1 MLLDIF
7 RGGIKLYFVF
17 GLSRGFTFSTSA
29 ITTLNGSG
37 MCRIG
42 LEFVVLLDSSC
53 ALLIAIS
60 SPSCTFS
67 SSFFDFFNPYSQSV
81 LKTKKTF
88 GEGKNKK
95 GRDCGYALATGSCEE
110 ANSVDACTVTTL
122 DVITAFAVPNLN
134 CPSLDQSIFSGLA
147 ASRVAP
153 LDLSLSLL
161 RIGNVL
167 FSPTLSTVDACDIKI
182 LLHACQRSFQENRQ
196 ISVNAF
202 VEKRDES
209 QITRSRRRAEDH
221 IQEDKWQASPLAVSS
236 VYAESRFCRWLLGEM
251 NLIFGLAF
259 FSFDGQQKLRGE
271 F

>member
-37 MCRIG
+37 MCRSG

-95 GRDCGYALATGSCEE
+95 GRDCGYAPAIGSCEE

-134 CPSLDQSIFSGLA
+134 CPSQDQSIFSGLA

-153 LDLSLSLL
+153 LDLSPSLL
-161 RIGNVL
+161 RTGNDL
-167 FSPTLSTVDACDIKI
+167 FLPTLSTVDANHIKV
-182 LLHACQRSFQENRQ
+182 LRQWCQCTFNQESE

-202 VEKRDES
+202 VEKADQS
-209 QITRSRRRAEDH
+209 M
-221 IQEDKWQASPLAVSS
+221 
-236 VYAESRFCRWLLGEM
+236 G
-251 NLIFGLAF
+251 
-259 FSFDGQQKLRGE
+259 
-271 F
+271 